1 MFVLP
6 KNLKQ
11 LCTPALVYFVMSMI
25 ATFLMLLQNIGN
37 KNKFCL
43 GAFSCNVPHVSL
55 VFILKI
61 IYILFW
67 TWILNLICKS
77 GYTSV
82 SWFLLLLPFIL
93 AFVLLGLLFIS

>member
-11 LCTPALVYFVMSMI
+11 LCTPALIYFVMSMI
-25 ATFLMLLQNIGN
+25 ATFVMILQNIGS

-43 GAFSCNVPHVSL
+43 GTFSCNVPNVSL
-55 VFILKI
+55 IFVLKI
-61 IYILFW
+61 LYILFW
-67 TWILNLICKS
+67 TWILDLICKS
-77 GYTSV
+77 GHTNI
-82 SWFLLLLPFIL
+82 SWFLLFLPFIF